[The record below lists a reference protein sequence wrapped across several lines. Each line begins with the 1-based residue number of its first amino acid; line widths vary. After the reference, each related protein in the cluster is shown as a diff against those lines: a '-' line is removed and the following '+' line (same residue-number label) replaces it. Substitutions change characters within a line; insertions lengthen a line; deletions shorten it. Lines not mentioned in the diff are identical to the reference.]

1 MRLWLTAQDMAM
13 GLSRVFDILDIEPD
27 IKDEPDAKPF
37 IKPEKE
43 ISFENI
49 NFEYESG
56 IPVLEGVSFTAKPGT
71 ITAIIG
77 PTGSGKTTLM
87 SLLLRLYEPSS
98 GLIKIDGIP
107 LNKYLIASVREKAAI
122 ALQENVLF
130 SLSVRDNI
138 RYVAPE
144 ADDSTINQAIEIACM
159 DEYVHD
165 LPQGLDTVLSDRG
178 GKLSTGQ
185 RQRLSIAR
193 AVVRNTPILILDEP
207 TAALDAVTEQQVMK
221 NLSMW
226 GKDRVIFLIT
236 HRIST
241 IRRADNILYLDQG
254 KILENGTHEELMRNE
269 NGKYKA
275 FVEAESNLTNQ
286 QFGEES

>member
-1 MRLWLTAQDMAM
+1 M

-27 IKDEPDAKPF
+27 IEDEPDAKPL

-98 GLIKIDGIP
+98 GLIKIDGTP
-107 LNKYLIASVREKAAI
+107 LNKYLIASLREKAAI

-275 FVEAESNLTNQ
+275 FVQAESNLTNQ
-286 QFGEES
+286 QSGEES

>member
-1 MRLWLTAQDMAM
+1 MAM

-27 IKDEPDAKPF
+27 IEDEPDAKPL

-49 NFEYESG
+49 TFEYESG

-98 GLIKIDGIP
+98 GLIKIDGTP
-107 LNKYLIASVREKAAI
+107 LNKYLIASLREKAAI

-144 ADDSTINQAIEIACM
+144 ADDSIINQAIEIACM

-275 FVEAESNLTNQ
+275 FVQAESNLTNQ
-286 QFGEES
+286 QSGEES

>member
-1 MRLWLTAQDMAM
+1 MAM

-27 IKDEPDAKPF
+27 IEDEPDAKPL

-98 GLIKIDGIP
+98 GLIKIDGTP
-107 LNKYLIASVREKAAI
+107 LNKYLIASLREKAAI

-275 FVEAESNLTNQ
+275 FVQAESNLTNQ
-286 QFGEES
+286 QSGEES

>member
-1 MRLWLTAQDMAM
+1 M

-27 IKDEPDAKPF
+27 IEDEPDAKPL

-98 GLIKIDGIP
+98 GLIKIDGTP
-107 LNKYLIASVREKAAI
+107 LNKYLIASLREKAAI

-144 ADDSTINQAIEIACM
+144 ADDSAINQAIEIACM

-226 GKDRVIFLIT
+226 GRDRIIFLIT

-286 QFGEES
+286 QSGEES